1 MGREDRNKDR
11 KVTGKGPDVRKHLK
25 TLQSTVSN
33 KPGSSKKPKPMA
45 EGKKATAKAE
55 GKKATAKA
63 EGKKATA
70 KADGKKATTMA
81 EGKNATPMEA
91 VADEDV
97 PRPKS
102 PPGNIVELAPN
113 IRLRYTPQPALDRK
127 NLRAPN
133 VGIFV
138 KQACNMRSGG
148 QKKFFRNL
156 YIARTIIS
164 TFSTALA
171 IKEVYRPDGLNSFTA
186 KVAEEIPK
194 STSKPAPMWQPT
206 GSSVKLCMYFALDA
220 RRMFVRGG
228 MGPSGA
234 FLKNVLDATNTNE
247 EWKQMNRLV
256 DTLSELI
263 DRWLELM
270 GELPAWATEDGKP
283 ETAVMGD
290 ESGEG
295 LFDVL
300 SDGLAGLNLNGIQ
313 SKASP
318 FRSFRWVDN
327 IFVHPP
333 NVRCLFEKDRLV
345 YASPNSS
352 HLPSSGSQPALNDD
366 ALLRLLLSDRDSEWD
381 QESHAGT
388 KVHRQTRGIDKPLS
402 MGDHEY
408 DEGCSMEGSPNLET
422 ASLRMVSQE

>member
-33 KPGSSKKPKPMA
+33 KPGSSKKPKP
-45 EGKKATAKAE
+45 KAE
-55 GKKATAKA
+55 GKKATSKA
-63 EGKKATA
+63 E
-70 KADGKKATTMA
+70 GKKATTMA

-156 YIARTIIS
+156 YIARSIIS

-171 IKEVYRPDGLNSFTA
+171 IKEVYRPDGLNHFTA

-194 STSKPAPMWQPT
+194 SISKPAPMWQPT

-300 SDGLAGLNLNGIQ
+300 SDGLAGLNLNG
-313 SKASP
+313 
-318 FRSFRWVDN
+318 
-327 IFVHPP
+327 
-333 NVRCLFEKDRLV
+333 
-345 YASPNSS
+345 
-352 HLPSSGSQPALNDD
+352 
-366 ALLRLLLSDRDSEWD
+366 
-381 QESHAGT
+381 
-388 KVHRQTRGIDKPLS
+388 
-402 MGDHEY
+402 M
-408 DEGCSMEGSPNLET
+408 
-422 ASLRMVSQE
+422 